1 MVPAAVTDEVGV
13 KVRFVKQES
22 SRPFTLDA
30 DELVLTQNLLV
41 VASALVV
48 LTVAVKVSLVEL
60 IDSAEMVVTT
70 GLS

>member
-1 MVPAAVTDEVGV
+1 MKV
-13 KVRFVKQES
+13 KLDKQES

-41 VASALVV
+41 VASAFVV

-60 IDSAEMVVTT
+60 IDSAEIVVTT